1 MESTTKTYKFI
12 GKVLPDGH
20 LSIPEDVAKDTGSEF
35 EVLLTP
41 VDDVK
46 KVISLYLE
54 GRLERGGRFEDIKL
68 DAERIAE
75 AIKRTFGTDNIDDI
89 IDAVRR

>member
-1 MESTTKTYKFI
+1 MKNMEKTYTFI

-20 LSIPEDVAKDTGSEF
+20 LSIPEDVEKDTGMEF
-35 EVLLTP
+35 NVTLSP
-41 VDDVK
+41 VDDIK
-46 KVISLYLE
+46 KAILLHRKGLLE
-54 GRLERGGRFEDIKL
+54 KKASIFDIKL

-75 AIKRTFGTDNIDDI
+75 AIKKTFGTDNIDDI

>member
-1 MESTTKTYKFI
+1 MEKTYKFI

-20 LSIPEDVAKDTGSEF
+20 LSIPEDVAKDTGMEF
-35 EVLLTP
+35 SVTLSP
-41 VDDVK
+41 VDDMK
-46 KVISLYLE
+46 KAILLHRKGLLE
-54 GRLERGGRFEDIKL
+54 KKASIFDIKL

-75 AIKRTFGTDNIDDI
+75 AIKKTFGTDNIDDI